1 LADGDLEQIHGRIL
15 RGSSYGSVERARDY
29 ARGKGFEGQVQ
40 ELVGNLMLRH
50 QSMWNKQPYTLD
62 MHYREP

>member
-1 LADGDLEQIHGRIL
+1 VAAPMAQL
-15 RGSSYGSVERARDY
+15 VERVTIY
-29 ARGKGFEGQVQ
+29 VRGKGFEGKLQ
-40 ELVGNLMLRH
+40 ELVGKLMLRH